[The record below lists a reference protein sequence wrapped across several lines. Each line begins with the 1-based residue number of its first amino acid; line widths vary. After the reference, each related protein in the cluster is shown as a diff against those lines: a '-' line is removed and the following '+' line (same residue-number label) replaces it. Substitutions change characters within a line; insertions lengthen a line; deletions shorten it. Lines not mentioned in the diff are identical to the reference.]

1 LEGWGYTGPG
11 TPPIVDDWHLLDP
24 KWQRAL
30 DEMLEPGWQCTSPLP
45 GTPQSERQRTASV
58 AKRIPTAL
66 LTNIL
71 EMKHEMEVVEWRE
84 EHKQQFAPVLDV
96 IECVVPVRTTT
107 GGGVFLGWF
116 IPRSGQ
122 VPSSWSSIAVRAVR

>member
-1 LEGWGYTGPG
+1 
-11 TPPIVDDWHLLDP
+11 
-24 KWQRAL
+24 
-30 DEMLEPGWQCTSPLP
+30 MLEPGWQCTSPLP

-71 EMKHEMEVVEWRE
+71 EMKHEMEVAEWRE

-96 IECVVPVRTTT
+96 IERMCLR
-107 GGGVFLGWF
+107 GWELYYDWPGYLHWGLLSAGEWREQCDF
-116 IPRSGQ
+116 WPIPSTRSALEEAEAHFW
-122 VPSSWSSIAVRAVR
+122 P